1 MSVSR
6 EALPTGTDG
15 AQALRALLLLPV
27 KSLQTERGRRLVAA
41 LGLAIALQGMVGFLF
56 ANPDAP
62 SIGTTPAAATR
73 QAPAQVGTLDATAA
87 AASRKLTAPAQSAP
101 ATADHAQPRDAAI
114 AWFAKKSG
122 VPVSK
127 VRAQQ
132 QVAAGEGK
140 VKILVMAEIGDRID
154 TDEVTVTRTRT
165 GWRVR

>member
-1 MSVSR
+1 
-6 EALPTGTDG
+6 
-15 AQALRALLLLPV
+15 
-27 KSLQTERGRRLVAA
+27 
-41 LGLAIALQGMVGFLF
+41 MVGFLF

-62 SIGTTPAAATR
+62 SVGPTPAAATR
-73 QAPAQVGTLDATAA
+73 GAPAQVGTLDATASA
-87 AASRKLTAPAQSAP
+87 GTRKLTTPAQAAAP
-101 ATADHAQPRDAAI
+101 ATAEDHAQPRDAAI

-122 VPVSK
+122 VPVDK